1 MIKKKHNGINILLF
15 TSIACLVL
23 ISDVYG
29 GRMDDSFKELDCID
43 EETFEVEC
51 KEPLAE
57 RRVEPPQKER
67 IIVIEKIVP
76 IAIPVRA
83 PSRPKT
89 PPSPEPL
96 PSARPNNPTEVG
108 AGIAFELEECRKRG
122 NEIECHFNITS
133 RFFDRSIVFGR
144 YYGKNIFLY
153 DNIGNQYQCYTM
165 KLAGKEGRETSGT
178 LHSLKT
184 QLIADTT
191 TSATFYF
198 KNISTQASSIAKLEI
213 NSEANK
219 SGSKDSFTL
228 KFREL
233 AFITE

>member
-1 MIKKKHNGINILLF
+1 MIKKKYSGTNILF
-15 TSIACLVL
+15 FISVACLVL

-43 EETFEVEC
+43 EETFESEC
-51 KEPLAE
+51 KEPLPEKQAE
-57 RRVEPPQKER
+57 RPPKER
-67 IIVIEKIVP
+67 IIVIEKVVP
-76 IAIPVRA
+76 IAIPVRV
-83 PSRPKT
+83 PSRQKAS
-89 PPSPEPL
+89 PSPEPL
-96 PSARPNNPTEVG
+96 PSTRPNNPTEVG
-108 AGIAFELEECRKRG
+108 AGVAFELEGCRKRG

-133 RFFDRSIVFGR
+133 RFFDRNIVFGR
-144 YYGKNIFLY
+144 HHGKNIFLY

-165 KLAGKEGRETSGT
+165 KLAGKEGSKSNGT
-178 LHSLKT
+178 ISSLKA

-213 NSEANK
+213 NSRANR
-219 SGSKDSFTL
+219 SGSRDDFTL
-228 KFREL
+228 KFRKL